1 MGRRPREHFDVAALN
16 IPGSDLTSVDSTKS
30 VNGNVGV
37 HGKSS
42 KTKMNGAVAVDLST
56 PVLGTD
62 HVYNF
67 LGVKSL
73 RIKIFRCHEKIINF

>member
-16 IPGSDLTSVDSTKS
+16 ILGSDSTNVDSTKS

-62 HVYNF
+62 HVYHF

-73 RIKIFRCHEKIINF
+73 RI